1 MVDAALRFGVGSS
14 MIMLMPAR
22 RSGRVDWLERSSGTL
37 MLMLGAGHLTGFGW
51 TDGLWRVDGLDY
63 GSGNGSGGVGAVDGV
78 VRVVHEHCFTA

>member
-1 MVDAALRFGVGSS
+1 

-51 TDGLWRVDGLDY
+51 TDGTGMDGVAGLGGMVRVDGT
-63 GSGNGSGGVGAVDGV
+63 GGLPGTRALQ
-78 VRVVHEHCFTA
+78 